1 MYFARQT
8 HIAVVYVYFFDETGL
23 LPQFFLKWK
32 RQFTLIFTSFHAK
45 IQSTI
50 TNTGFRC
57 GVIRGNRGCKLGKH
71 GETLVW
77 TCEIPLVNGSGLVG
91 HLYFE

>member
-1 MYFARQT
+1 MFY
-8 HIAVVYVYFFDETGL
+8 
-23 LPQFFLKWK
+23 
-32 RQFTLIFTSFHAK
+32 
-45 IQSTI
+45 IQNQCGVIPGDHS
-50 TNTGFRC
+50 GFRC

-71 GETLVW
+71 GQTLVW